1 MLVPPAN
8 FGIAEEGIYR
18 CSKVETLNLSFI
30 ETLNLK
36 TVIIIGGQ
44 EPSKF
49 FKESFNEQSIEW
61 HLIRMS
67 DFSAAGKPANSGAKI
82 GPDIENKRDEHRKH
96 TSHSKTS
103 SIDSTKSNESYHLTD
118 SDDLMLIKGS
128 CIKRAFQLLL
138 NKQRHN
144 ILLVDRTSIIVGI
157 LRKIQKWNISSII
170 NEYRLFSGKNR
181 SYFAE
186 TFLEILQVIIEQEEE
201 DDIIMEG
208 IQDLELAEYQASFKR
223 LSDYRKLSNTTV
235 VQEEDLDKAIEVP
248 PRLLHIIDEAERRSQ
263 LSSQDP
269 NNRAHSTQMT
279 RTSSNLGI
287 FGNRYRLAFNRRE
300 RGVYK
305 YYNNFKQEGTEDVLT
320 LQIPRESLLP
330 EWLKFQRDLWERENS
345 PEEHTFYK
353 ESIFI

>member
-36 TVIIIGGQ
+36 TVIFIGAQ

-49 FKESFNEQSIEW
+49 FQESFNEQSITW

-67 DFSAAGKPANSGAKI
+67 DFSAAGKPITSGNRS
-82 GPDIENKRDEHRKH
+82 PSVESRRDDRKKC
-96 TSHSKTS
+96 TSHSKS
-103 SIDSTKSNESYHLTD
+103 SSVDSTKSSESYHLTD

-138 NKQRHN
+138 NKEKHN

-170 NEYRLFSGKNR
+170 NEYRLYSGKNR

-186 TFLEILQVIIEQEEE
+186 TFLEILQVIIEQERE
-201 DDIIMEG
+201 DDSIMEEM
-208 IQDLELAEYQASFKR
+208 QSLELEESQDSLKK
-223 LSDYRKLSNTTV
+223 LNNHRKLSNAII
-235 VQEEDLDKAIEVP
+235 VQEEDLDKPIEVP
-248 PRLLHIIDEAERRSQ
+248 PRLLRIIEEAEKRSQ
-263 LSSQDP
+263 LSSPAQDP
-269 NNRAHSTQMT
+269 SANSSSMM

-287 FGNRYRLAFNRRE
+287 FGNRYRLAFNGRE
-300 RGVYK
+300 RGLYK
-305 YYNNFKQEGTEDVLT
+305 YYNNFKRDDMEDALT

-330 EWLKFQRDLWERENS
+330 EWLKFQRDLWETENS
-345 PEEHTFYK
+345 SEEHTFYK

>member
-36 TVIIIGGQ
+36 TVIFIGGQ

-49 FKESFNEQSIEW
+49 FKESFNEQSIKW
-61 HLIRMS
+61 YLIRMS
-67 DFSAAGKPANSGAKI
+67 DFSAAGKPISSGNKS
-82 GPDIENKRDEHRKH
+82 PSVENRKDDH
-96 TSHSKTS
+96 KKHASHSKTS
-103 SIDSTKSNESYHLTD
+103 SVDSTKGDESYHLTD

-128 CIKRAFQLLL
+128 CIKSAFQLLL
-138 NKQRHN
+138 NKERHN
-144 ILLVDRTSIIVGI
+144 ILLVDRTSIIVGV
-157 LRKIQKWNISSII
+157 LRKIQRWNISSII

-186 TFLEILQVIIEQEEE
+186 TFLEILQVIIEQEKE
-201 DDIIMEG
+201 DDSMMEEMQG
-208 IQDLELAEYQASFKR
+208 LELGENQDSLKR
-223 LSDYRKLSNTTV
+223 LHDHRKLSNAIV
-235 VQEEDLDKAIEVP
+235 VYEEDLDKPIEVP
-248 PRLLHIIDEAERRSQ
+248 PRLLRIVDEAEKRSQ
-263 LSSQDP
+263 LSSSAQDP
-269 NNRAHSTQMT
+269 NTNPSTMT
-279 RTSSNLGI
+279 RTSSDLGI
-287 FGNRYRLAFNRRE
+287 FGNRYRLAFNGRE
-300 RGVYK
+300 RGFYK
-305 YYNNFKQEGTEDVLT
+305 YYNNFKQDGMEDALT

-345 PEEHTFYK
+345 SEEHTFYK